1 MRKLLTIVA
10 TVLLLILCACS
21 NIGQD
26 PARDGKEMVDKYFAA
41 MNDGDTDKA
50 SAIAREYY
58 DVYKEKSLDD
68 RMAFGKA
75 ATGAIFEHISES
87 GAEGIR
93 KLKEQAQP
101 LIEDLKK
108 ELDQD

>member
-1 MRKLLTIVA
+1 MHKLLTIVA
-10 TVLLLILCACS
+10 AALMLILCACS

-26 PARDGKEMVDKYFAA
+26 PTRDGREMVDKYLSA

-58 DVYKEKSLDD
+58 DIYKEKSMDD
-68 RMAFGKA
+68 RLAFGKA
-75 ATGAIFEHISES
+75 ATGAVFEHISES

-101 LIEDLKK
+101 LLEELKK